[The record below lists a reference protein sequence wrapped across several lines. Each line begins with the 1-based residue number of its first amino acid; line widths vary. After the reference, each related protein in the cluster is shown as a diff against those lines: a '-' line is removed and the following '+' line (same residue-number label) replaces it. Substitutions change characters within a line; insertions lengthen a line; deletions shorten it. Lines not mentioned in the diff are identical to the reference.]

1 MKLLRSPAT
10 VRAPHVVLAALVC
23 SAFAAVPQ
31 SPEDDK
37 FADAAAI
44 RALVERGDARRALLD
59 LERSLEFVGLAEEY
73 LELGAAAAHS
83 AEQPD
88 LVLGYLNELLSLP
101 NLPPERRAALEGRLE
116 EADAERATWNELA
129 EARAVQLAGLV
140 RAAEQAK
147 MPSNAADLLRSCFGT
162 SQDAAARESWRK
174 LGSGKGRDA
183 LVNLDAP
190 VADIGTS
197 ARTTKGQTELR
208 GTTYT
213 VRSKAEPEV
222 VQQIA
227 TALDGLSE
235 HYRRIYRY
243 KEKGGTLPRLT
254 VQLHVED
261 AEYRAA
267 IRSSEPRSL
276 AVLDESSGTLHA
288 LDPRADGGELDALW
302 PDLARE
308 ASRPFASLVAK
319 LPVPPWLSAGTSSYF
334 EGVLVSQSGRVEV
347 GGPSAAQLAALEAA
361 FAAKAEAAEPEPE
374 PGPKRPNRRERKA
387 PLTLEDVLR
396 LSPDKRIPRT
406 HEPYHHG
413 LVYFLLHG
421 EDDTGAPRF
430 GDRFHAYWKEFSS
443 GAEQDPLVRF
453 EKVFV
458 DGAGFESL
466 EAFEEALRVFVQN
479 VRAEERAQASALE
492 RLEAAAR
499 RKLAAG
505 QSREALRVARRSLS
519 LRPERAA
526 PHATVAECFEAEGD
540 RDGAVLAWRR
550 AAATALVEG
559 DGAVL
564 ARADARLTELAP
576 TFGPAWLA
584 AERAHWEGLDAAATR
599 LVGSERPR
607 NAALVLRR
615 AAGAHA
621 GAAALRYRAENLL
634 RAADVPTGRWHRV
647 PMSEGRVE
655 MQAKGNRWTPSP
667 YSVMGSASG
676 DFPFM
681 NFAVPESVHP
691 PFRLELHVRDAQ
703 LKESGSSV
711 GLQIGSSWF
720 GRNFQLQIDGR
731 GGITGG
737 QSQPAGDTVRFSFEP
752 LGTCEPPDGRL
763 VRIEMAVLDG
773 KLEISIDGEAIES
786 TEFDPSTIR
795 GGIRFNLNDGR
806 ARFGPLRIWRSSA
819 P

>member
-1 MKLLRSPAT
+1 MKLLRSPAA

-23 SAFAAVPQ
+23 SAFAALPQ

-37 FADAAAI
+37 YENAAAI
-44 RALVERGDARRALLD
+44 RAMVERGDARRALLD

-73 LELGAAAAHS
+73 LELGAAAAHG

-101 NLPPERRAALEGRLE
+101 NLTTERRAELEGRLR
-116 EADAERATWNELA
+116 EADAERATSNELA
-129 EARAVQLAGLV
+129 EARAAQLAGLV

-162 SQDAAARESWRK
+162 SADAAARESWRK

-254 VQLHVED
+254 VQLHVDD

-334 EGVLVSQSGRVEV
+334 EGVLVSPSGRVDV
-347 GGPSAAQLAALEAA
+347 GGPSAAQLAALEVA
-361 FAAKAEAAEPEPE
+361 FAAKEEAAEPDT
-374 PGPKRPNRRERKA
+374 GPTRVDRRERKP

-430 GDRFHAYWKEFSS
+430 GERFHAYWKEFSS

-466 EAFEEALRVFVQN
+466 EAFEEALRKFVQST
-479 VRAEERAQASALE
+479 RAEQRAQATALD

-499 RKLAAG
+499 RKLDAG

-526 PHATVAECFEAEGD
+526 PHATVAACMEAEGD

-559 DGAVL
+559 DGDVL
-564 ARADARLTELAP
+564 ARAEARLGELAP
-576 TFGPAWLA
+576 SFGPAWLA
-584 AERAHWEGLDAAATR
+584 AERAYWEGLDGAATR
-599 LVGSERPR
+599 LVGNERPR

-615 AAGAHA
+615 AAGTHA
-621 GAAALRYRAENLL
+621 GAAALRHRAEALL
-634 RAADVPTGRWHRV
+634 RTANVPTGRWHRV
-647 PMSEGRVE
+647 PMSEGRAE

-667 YSVMGSASG
+667 YSVMGSAGG

-703 LKESGSSV
+703 LKEPGSNV

-731 GGITGG
+731 GSITGG
-737 QSQPAGDTVRFSFEP
+737 QSEPAGDGVRFSFEP
-752 LGTCEPPDGRL
+752 LGRCEPLDGRL
-763 VRIEMAVLDG
+763 VRIELAVLDG
-773 KLEISIDGEAIES
+773 KLEILVDGKAIES

-795 GGIRFNLNDGR
+795 GGIRFNLNNGR
-806 ARFGPLRIWRSSA
+806 ARFGPLRVWRSSA